1 MWGRAEQYAA
11 SSRAAR
17 DSYSPTS
24 PYGALTLLI
33 GGRRLAKPQT
43 PMGFS
48 RYFESGEPQG
58 APMDATKIL
67 GIVLLVAGLLGLF
80 YGHFEYTKE
89 THEGQFG
96 PFSFSVAEKETAV
109 IPSWASL
116 AVIVAGV
123 VLLVIN
129 RK

>member
-1 MWGRAEQYAA
+1 MSGVKMV
-11 SSRAAR
+11 
-17 DSYSPTS
+17 
-24 PYGALTLLI
+24 GAILLV
-33 GGRRLAKPQT
+33 
-43 PMGFS
+43 
-48 RYFESGEPQG
+48 
-58 APMDATKIL
+58 L
-67 GIVLLVAGLLGLF
+67 GILGLF

-96 PFSFSVAEKETAV
+96 PFKFSVTEKDTAV

-123 VLLVIN
+123 VLLVVN

>member
-1 MWGRAEQYAA
+1 MSG
-11 SSRAAR
+11 
-17 DSYSPTS
+17 TK
-24 PYGALTLLI
+24 LLGLI
-33 GGRRLAKPQT
+33 
-43 PMGFS
+43 
-48 RYFESGEPQG
+48 
-58 APMDATKIL
+58 
-67 GIVLLVAGLLGLF
+67 LLVAGLFGLV

-96 PFSFSVAEKETAV
+96 PFKFSVAEKETTV

-123 VLLVIN
+123 VLLVV

>member
-1 MWGRAEQYAA
+1 MSGVKML
-11 SSRAAR
+11 
-17 DSYSPTS
+17 
-24 PYGALTLLI
+24 GAILLV
-33 GGRRLAKPQT
+33 
-43 PMGFS
+43 
-48 RYFESGEPQG
+48 
-58 APMDATKIL
+58 L
-67 GIVLLVAGLLGLF
+67 GILGLF

-96 PFSFSVAEKETAV
+96 PFKFSVTEKDTAV

-123 VLLVIN
+123 VLLVVN

>member
-1 MWGRAEQYAA
+1 MSGVKML
-11 SSRAAR
+11 
-17 DSYSPTS
+17 
-24 PYGALTLLI
+24 GAILLVL
-33 GGRRLAKPQT
+33 G
-43 PMGFS
+43 
-48 RYFESGEPQG
+48 
-58 APMDATKIL
+58 IL
-67 GIVLLVAGLLGLF
+67 GLV

-96 PFSFSVAEKETAV
+96 PFRFSVTEKDTTV

-123 VLLVIN
+123 VLLVVN

>member
-1 MWGRAEQYAA
+1 M
-11 SSRAAR
+11 SV
-17 DSYSPTS
+17 
-24 PYGALTLLI
+24 
-33 GGRRLAKPQT
+33 
-43 PMGFS
+43 
-48 RYFESGEPQG
+48 
-58 APMDATKIL
+58 TKIV
-67 GIVLLVAGLLGLF
+67 GVILLVAGLFGLV

-96 PFSFSVAEKETAV
+96 PFKFSVAEKETTV

-123 VLLVIN
+123 VLLVV